1 MADIKYCEEQIVQH
15 SRFLEALNP
24 IITALVQLIDSHK
37 SISQVEDV
45 RRLTYIAMAFIPLT
59 FITGIFSISEPYGPG
74 NVRFWTYWAVA
85 LPTAAFIMGVL
96 ALDGRFD
103 ALSVLCIQ
111 IRKRLSRS
119 PGLVQ

>member
-1 MADIKYCEEQIVQH
+1 MADIKYCKEQIVQH

-24 IITALVQLIDSHK
+24 IITALVQLIE
-37 SISQVEDV
+37 QVEDV